1 MRVDRVYTRH
11 VVRIDESSSLAD
23 AAYLMQQHHVGTLL
37 VTDIAPNDAR
47 VIGIVTDRDLVIQA
61 VAEGVAPRECTVG
74 EVMTRALATV
84 QRSADLREALEAM
97 RRNGVRRLAVVDGI
111 GEPVGMVS
119 MDDILDAL
127 GTELASLAAVVRSEL
142 DHEIARKAN
151 RAEISG

>member
-1 MRVDRVYTRH
+1 MNVDRIFTQNAI
-11 VVRIDESSSLAD
+11 RIPRSATLAD
-23 AAYLMQQHHVGTLL
+23 AAALMRDHHVGALL
-37 VTDIAPNDAR
+37 VTEDAADNHR
-47 VIGIVTDRDLVIQA
+47 VLGIVTDRDLVIQA

-119 MDDILDAL
+119 MDDILAAL